1 VRRQAPGGQQ
11 KKIEKA
17 LGLSIAERDDA
28 FVINAAPTRR
38 TTMNTNTAFRI
49 LTANR
54 IARTN
59 AAAEYVVR
67 SITKAGAFSKMAPS
81 QFDYC
86 KTREAAE
93 ERVAYLERLNPG
105 RKYGIDER

>member
-1 VRRQAPGGQQ
+1 MN
-11 KKIEKA
+11 KT
-17 LGLSIAERDDA
+17 LGFCFDKRNHV

-93 ERVAYLERLNPG
+93 ERVAYLERVNPG
-105 RKYGIDER
+105 RKFGIDER

>member
-1 VRRQAPGGQQ
+1 MPGGASRR
-11 KKIEKA
+11 KVNKT
-17 LGLSIAERDDA
+17 LGFCFDKRKHVY
-28 FVINAAPTRR
+28 VINAAPTRR
-38 TTMNTNTAFRI
+38 TNMNNDFRI

-54 IARTN
+54 VARTR

-93 ERVAYLERLNPG
+93 ERVAYLESLNPG
-105 RKYGIDER
+105 RKFGIDER

>member
-1 VRRQAPGGQQ
+1 MD
-11 KKIEKA
+11 ET
-17 LGLSIAERDDA
+17 LGFSIAKRDDEL
-28 FVINAAPTRR
+28 VINVARTRR
-38 TTMNTNTAFRI
+38 THMNNDFRI

-54 IARTN
+54 VARTR

-93 ERVAYLERLNPG
+93 ERVAYLESLNPD
-105 RKYGIDER
+105 RKFGIDER